1 MYQPK
6 VIISET
12 MQPAYKLMLYKEVEK
27 LCENNEPANP
37 FKSSIIEEGEDLK
50 VALNTT
56 NDLQWAI
63 KYWDDEISNNN
74 IKHVIL
80 GDPDPAGYKKDII
93 EQVLSKCINKSKLII
108 NKDWIIVQINIDE
121 NNNLVVK
128 DSKIKVE

>member
-6 VIISET
+6 VIITET
-12 MQPAYKLMLYKEVEK
+12 MQSAYKLMLYKEVEK

-37 FKSSIIEEGEDLK
+37 FKSSVIEEGEDLK

-63 KYWDDEISNNN
+63 RYWDDEISNEN

-80 GDPDPAGYKKDII
+80 GDPDPAGYKKEII
-93 EQVLSKCINKSKLII
+93 QEVIANCNNKSKLTI
-108 NKDWIIVQINIDE
+108 NKDWIIVQINIDD
-121 NNNLVVK
+121 NNKLVVK

>member
-63 KYWDDEISNNN
+63 KFWDDEISNNN

-80 GDPDPAGYKKDII
+80 GDPDPAGYKTEII
-93 EQVLSKCINKSKLII
+93 EQVLSECVNKSKLTI

-121 NNNLVVK
+121 TNNLVVK